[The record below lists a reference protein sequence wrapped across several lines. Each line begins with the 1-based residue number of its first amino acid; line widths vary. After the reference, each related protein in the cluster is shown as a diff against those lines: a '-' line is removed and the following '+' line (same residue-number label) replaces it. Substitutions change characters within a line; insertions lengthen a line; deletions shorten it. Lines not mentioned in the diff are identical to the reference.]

1 MVLLT
6 PVEQTEANIF
16 VPVSLNMFAIMH
28 NAFVNTFISQAE
40 ASFPS
45 SEHDGPFSELAQQVQ
60 VEQYQRVKT
69 CLGREWFYNHPSAL
83 IRGTRGLVFLR
94 ELELDEFHQRSR
106 QLRQAA
112 ENA

>member
-1 MVLLT
+1 M
-6 PVEQTEANIF
+6 
-16 VPVSLNMFAIMH
+16 
-28 NAFVNTFISQAE
+28 
-40 ASFPS
+40 
-45 SEHDGPFSELAQQVQ
+45 
-60 VEQYQRVKT
+60 EQYQRVKT

-106 QLRQAA
+106 QLRQTA

>member
-16 VPVSLNMFAIMH
+16 VTVSLNMFAIMH
-28 NAFVNTFISQAE
+28 NAFISQAE